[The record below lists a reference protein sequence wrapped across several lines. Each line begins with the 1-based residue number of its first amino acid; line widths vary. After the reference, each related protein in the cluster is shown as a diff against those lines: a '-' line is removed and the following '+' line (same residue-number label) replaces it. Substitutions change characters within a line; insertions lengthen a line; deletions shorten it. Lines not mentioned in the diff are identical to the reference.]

1 MTSQRESMIDFRRT
15 MLDRLK
21 EDLVGPLSPDE
32 FLRDPKP
39 DAGLPRDGKP
49 SERYLTGILFPQDTA
64 LPPEEQESLS
74 SGANDGPDDGD
85 GDGDDVAG
93 GVSLERSN
101 RPSTAGVSFAI
112 SGDSTNLQLRVRGGT
127 YKPAWRDSEGQATSS
142 RPAPMQGDRDEDD
155 EDPRVK
161 AERDPKNS
169 KHWQRR
175 PHDIRVSRDGLPEG
189 QTAIKLDDEGLP
201 GFQLLI
207 QVAPPSTIDGIQ
219 VRTVTAVLANFNKDE
234 RDGDFDPDEIEGK
247 TLFQSSLAVM
257 ARKGTKLV
265 PRPSR
270 RSKEDLDLQLVYRDR
285 REYAVGHTCSARW
298 DTRDG
303 DRVNLVETTWVPS
316 LELKAVSPL
325 GHESCASLK
334 DETLSAR
341 FLAEADLEEVID
353 ALHQLPSSYLDWL
366 NAIEQKELAGIPAG
380 LQEQARLHFQEA
392 REAVDQMR
400 RTIQL
405 LANDSIAFESFQLAN
420 AAMQRQLEW
429 REGDS
434 GKTLVWRPFQLAFQ
448 LLVIESLAQP
458 DGEGR
463 DIMDLLWFP
472 TGGGKTEAYLGLVAF
487 SLFHR
492 RLRHADA
499 PDQGA
504 GVAVLMR
511 YTLRLLTIDQ
521 FQRSARLILACE
533 HERRRR
539 RDGSLGSKPFSIGLW
554 VGGAASPNRY
564 KEASKKVNDRD
575 DPTPRQLEACPCCGS
590 DLSWRA
596 NNAEQRVDCHC
607 RSSSCELAREGSL
620 LPIHTV
626 DDQIY
631 KTLPSL
637 IIGTIDKFAQL
648 TFNPSEAHDF
658 FGVGGRNDPPDLV
671 IQDELHLISGPLGS
685 IAGLFEVALDEL
697 ATRRNDAG
705 CVIHRPKIIGSTAT
719 IKRART
725 QVRALFDRRTRQFP
739 PAILQD
745 DDSFFIRPATDEEQ
759 PGRIY
764 AAVTTAGRS
773 PKFALQAVYGS
784 LLQSG
789 EAIPEDDPKVRDPY
803 WTLLGYFNALREL
816 GASLVMLSD
825 DVPASML
832 SYAVARDEE
841 VPSQTY
847 GLSDTRR
854 RVGEIEELTSRKG
867 QLELRETLDDLKEH
881 TYPQPEAFDAVLAT
895 NMISVGVDVDRLG
908 LMVVFA
914 QPKQTAEYIQATSRV
929 GRKHP
934 GLILTV
940 YKNSFARDRSHY
952 ETFESWNRA
961 LYRDVEPTSVT
972 PFASRCRERMIPA
985 AVVILAMSRVP
996 RLARSLRLTSQDRE
1010 SIEGFVISV
1019 FRDRVQAVDPD
1030 EVQRTMQDVVAFLD
1044 QWETKTASVTPQH
1057 IRKDNKYMES
1067 LLVSHEKIAE
1077 LRAIQAGYQ
1086 GLIGA
1091 PNSMRDVEPSAP
1103 YKLLDWDGRS
1113 VQVDT
1118 SEED

>member
-1 MTSQRESMIDFRRT
+1 MTSQRDAMIVFRRT

-21 EDLVGPLSPDE
+21 EDLVGPLAPNE

-39 DAGLPRDGKP
+39 DSGLPRDGKP
-49 SERYLTGILFPQDTA
+49 SERYLTGILFPQDTP

-74 SGANDGPDDGD
+74 SGADDGPDDGD
-85 GDGDDVAG
+85 GDGLDG

-101 RPSTAGVSFAI
+101 RPSTAGVSFAV
-112 SGDSTNLQLRVRGGT
+112 SGGSINLQIRVRGGT
-127 YKPAWRDSEGQATSS
+127 YQPAWRDAEGQVTSS
-142 RPAPMQGDRDEDD
+142 RPASVEGDRDDEH

-161 AERDPKNS
+161 ADRDPRNS
-169 KHWQRR
+169 KHWQRT
-175 PHDIRVSRDGLPEG
+175 PHDIKVVRDGLPVG
-189 QTAIKLDDEGLP
+189 QTAIKLDADGLP
-201 GFQLLI
+201 GFQLLV

-219 VRTVTAVLANFNKDE
+219 VRTVTAVLANFNRDE
-234 RDGDFDPDEIEGK
+234 RDGDFDPDDIEGK
-247 TLFQSSLAVM
+247 TLFQASLAVM
-257 ARKGTKLV
+257 ARKGTQLV

-270 RSKEDLDLQLVYRDR
+270 RSKEDLDLQLIYRDR

-298 DTRDG
+298 DTGDG
-303 DRVNLVETTWVPS
+303 DRVNRVETTWVPS

-325 GHESCASLK
+325 GHASCANLQNK
-334 DETLSAR
+334 TLSAR
-341 FLAEADLEEVID
+341 FLAEADVAAVID
-353 ALHQLPSSYLDWL
+353 ALQKLPSNYLDWL
-366 NAIEQKELAGIPAG
+366 NDIELRELAGIPAN
-380 LQEQARLHFQEA
+380 LQEQARLHFREA
-392 REAVDQMR
+392 RDAVDQMR

-405 LANDSIAFESFQLAN
+405 LANDPIAFESFQLAN

-429 REGDS
+429 REGDPA
-434 GKTLVWRPFQLAFQ
+434 KTLAWRPFQLAFQ

-458 DGEGR
+458 GGDGR

-492 RLRHADA
+492 RLRHPGA
-499 PDQGA
+499 PDTGA

-521 FQRSARLILACE
+521 FQRSARLILSCE
-533 HERRRR
+533 FERRRR

-564 KEASKKVNDRD
+564 KEAAKKVNDRD
-575 DPTPRQLEACPCCGS
+575 DPTPRQLESCPCCGS

-596 NNAEQRVDCHC
+596 NADEQRIDCHC
-607 RSSSCELAREGSL
+607 RNSSCELASEGSL

-631 KTLPSL
+631 AVLPSL

-648 TFNPSEAHDF
+648 TFNPCEAHDF
-658 FGVGGRNDPPDLV
+658 FGLGRKNDPPDLV

-697 ATRRNDAG
+697 GTRRNDAG
-705 CVIHRPKIIGSTAT
+705 QVVHRPKIIGSTAT

-725 QVRALFDRRTRQFP
+725 QVRALFDRQTRQFP
-739 PAILQD
+739 PAILRD

-784 LLQSG
+784 LLLSG
-789 EAIPEDDPKVRDPY
+789 EAIQEDDPKVRDPY

-832 SYAVARDEE
+832 SYAVARNEE
-841 VPSQTY
+841 VPTKTY
-847 GLSDTRR
+847 GLSNTRR
-854 RVGEIEELTSRKG
+854 KVGEIEELTSRKG
-867 QLELRETLDDLKEH
+867 QLELRETLDHLKG
-881 TYPQPEAFDAVLAT
+881 TSYPKPDAFDAVLAT

-972 PFASRCRERMIPA
+972 PFAARCRERIIPA
-985 AVVILAMSRVP
+985 AVVILAMSRLP
-996 RLARSLRLTSQDRE
+996 DLAKSLRLTAKDRASVE
-1010 SIEGFVISV
+1010 EFVTSV
-1019 FRDRVQAVDPD
+1019 LRNRVQAVDPD
-1030 EVQRTMQDVVAFLD
+1030 EAQRTVQDVVAFLD
-1044 QWETKTASVTPQH
+1044 QWETKTTNVTPKYL
-1057 IRKDNKYMES
+1057 RKDNKYMDS

-1077 LRAIQAGYQ
+1077 LRAIQAGHQ

-1103 YKLLDWDGRS
+1103 YKMLDWTGRS
-1113 VQVDT
+1113 AQADT
-1118 SEED
+1118 SEEA